1 MLPRASRR
9 RPRASR
15 PSLLGLA
22 GAVTAAL
29 VLTTGATAPTSAATP
44 PAAATVI
51 TAPATPG
58 TAASAAGDGVTERRR
73 GGVKAASFN
82 ILASFH
88 TTGPGGYASGVKRA
102 RMAKKWLNREGT
114 SVIGMTEAQR
124 DQIRVLTRGGTYSS
138 WPRLKRSTDTQTAQ
152 SVMWRTARWKLV
164 RAKRFTIPFNYGNS
178 REQPMVLLRNRD
190 TGRRLWVVSVHLQNG
205 ANRQARRERRI
216 GMARMLKNVQELQ
229 RTEPPVLLTGD
240 MNSRRTVFCRTVTNT
255 ALDSPMGGGTTK
267 GRCNPPSGMRI
278 DWIFGSKPFRW
289 SGFRY
294 ADGPVIDKITD
305 HTVPVTTV
313 RW

>member
-1 MLPRASRR
+1 MQSRASRR

-15 PSLLGLA
+15 PTLLGLA

-44 PAAATVI
+44 PSQPPAAAAAT
-51 TAPATPG
+51 P
-58 TAASAAGDGVTERRR
+58 SAAVSAADDGVAERRRR

-82 ILASFH
+82 ILGSFH

-114 SVIGMTEAQR
+114 SVVGMTEAQR

-152 SVMWRTARWKLV
+152 SVVWRTARWRLV
-164 RAKRFTIPFNYGNS
+164 KARRFTIPFNDGNS
-178 REQPMVLLRNRD
+178 REQPMVLLRDRD

-205 ANRQARRERRI
+205 DDRRSKRERRV
-216 GMARMLKNVQELQ
+216 GMARMLKNVQALQ
-229 RTEPPVLLTGD
+229 RTDPPVLLTGD
-240 MNSRRTVFCRTVTNT
+240 MNSRRTVFCRTVKNT
-255 ALDSPMGGGTTK
+255 ALDSPTGGGTTR
-267 GRCNPPSGMRI
+267 GRCDPPSGMRI

-305 HTVPVTTV
+305 HTVPVTTL